1 MYFNPEIFNLC
12 SALRRLVQRHDSS
25 AKDSRAG
32 QRLRREVAHRVRYER
47 EAPRRRM
54 TARFR
59 DAIAHGN
66 TTSRA

>member
-1 MYFNPEIFNLC
+1 MSFGFSQYTMYFNPEIFNLC
-12 SALRRLVQRHDSS
+12 VQRC
-25 AKDSRAG
+25 
-32 QRLRREVAHRVRYER
+32 EVAHRVRYER